1 MIGAMRA
8 DTELEFWRTEDY
20 FLASTDSRAK
30 LISRHFDDALAKA
43 REDGLICDREHA
55 AGIVW
60 SLDNITD
67 VQKRQTYSLS
77 DVFQTIPMQF
87 EGEYLEAPANYD
99 LLLCSPCGDYLELP
113 KDI

>member
-8 DTELEFWRTEDY
+8 DTELEYWRTEDY
-20 FLASTDSRAK
+20 FLASMDSRAK

-60 SLDNITD
+60 SLDNVTD
-67 VQKRQTYSLS
+67 VQKQQTYSLS

-87 EGEYLEAPANYD
+87 EGEYL
-99 LLLCSPCGDYLELP
+99 
-113 KDI
+113 